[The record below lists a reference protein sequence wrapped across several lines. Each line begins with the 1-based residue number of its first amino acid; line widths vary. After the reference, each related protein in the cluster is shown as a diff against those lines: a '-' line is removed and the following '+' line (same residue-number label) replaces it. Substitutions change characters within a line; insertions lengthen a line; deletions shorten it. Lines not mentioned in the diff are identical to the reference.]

1 VFDFVIICSITHD
14 GFGVPEALLNQMFG
28 HDGDESEEGISMLI
42 SRKLLNL
49 MNGEVRCIREAG
61 NSSFILSVELAAAH
75 KSNT

>member
-1 VFDFVIICSITHD
+1 MFDFVIICSITHD